1 MAEKAFKRAVSVT
14 ELLSKRYKTFEFRG
28 QWYEAFGTPER
39 SGVWFVWGGSGNGK
53 SRFVAQLCK
62 ELSRFGRVVYNS
74 REEADS
80 LTIQKSFSESGL
92 AEVKRRVI
100 LVNESTT
107 ELSARLKEH
116 KSPDFAIIDSFQY
129 TRLNYAQYIAF
140 KELHRNKLIVFVSH
154 ADGKQ
159 PSGRSAKSVMYDASL
174 KIWVEGFKA
183 FSKGRYIGSNGGEYT
198 IWPEGAEKYWVAQ
211 N

>member
-14 ELLSKRYKTFEFRG
+14 ELLSKKYKTLDFRG
-28 QWYEAFGTPER
+28 EWFDAFGSPENC
-39 SGVWFVWGGSGNGK
+39 GVWFIWGASGNGK

-62 ELSRFGRVVYNS
+62 ELSRFGRVAYNS
-74 REEADS
+74 LEEADS
-80 LTIQKSFSESGL
+80 LTIQKSFSDTGM

-100 LVNESTT
+100 LVNESIAD
-107 ELSARLKEH
+107 LSARLREP
-116 KSPDFAIIDSFQY
+116 KSPAFVIIDSFQY
-129 TRLNYAQYIAF
+129 TRLNYAQYITF
-140 KELHRNKLIVFVSH
+140 KEQHRNKLIIFVSH

-159 PSGRSAKSVMYDASL
+159 PSGRSAKSVQYDSAL

-183 FSKGRYIGSNGGEYT
+183 FSKGRYIGPNGGEYT
-198 IWPEGAEKYWVAQ
+198 IWLEGAEKYWMAQ